1 MAVGQALTDARALI
15 PDITVHQANPEEDA
29 KALKALADWCSRYT
43 PWTNTD
49 GVDGLWLD
57 ITGCAHLFG
66 GETGLVDDLVHRL
79 RGLGFTAHPGLAD
92 TAGTAWAIA
101 RFGGDTIAEPGEQ
114 DLALAPLPV
123 DALRL
128 DPDSALLLK
137 RLGLKTIG
145 PLLDLPRSTL
155 ERRFRSPDEGEAV
168 LTRIDQAIGR
178 RDEPLSPLH
187 PVPAYST
194 RMALAEPL
202 LTAEGMEAVLD
213 RLLDSLC
220 HDLTEAQKGARSLT
234 LHAYRV
240 DGEIA
245 RIAIAMGRP
254 ARDPRHM
261 KRLFQE
267 RLETIDLGFGVET
280 ALLTADLVEPLLPC
294 QIALHV
300 GNQSGSDDAVDQLV
314 DRLANRLGEP
324 RIQRLQPYESH
335 IPERAQRHVAAT
347 RTGAAWADPSR
358 PRPLRLL
365 DRPEPIEVIAEIP
378 ESPPMQFTWRRVA
391 RRVLRADGPERIEPE
406 WWRQIGQPIQ
416 ERVRD
421 YYRVED
427 REGRRYWL
435 YREGLYQDEEQSGA
449 PAWFLHGVFG

>member
-1 MAVGQALTDARALI
+1 MKI
-15 PDITVHQANPEEDA
+15 
-29 KALKALADWCSRYT
+29 LADWCGRYT
-43 PWTNTD
+43 PWTNID
-49 GVDGLWLD
+49 GADGLWLD

-66 GETGLVDDLVHRL
+66 GEAGLVDDLVRRL
-79 RGLGFTAHPGLAD
+79 RDLGFTARLGLAD
-92 TAGTAWAIA
+92 TAGAAWAIA
-101 RFGGDTIAEPGEQ
+101 RYGDTPIADPGGQ
-114 DLALAPLPV
+114 DRALAPLPV
-123 DALRL
+123 EALRL
-128 DPDSALLLK
+128 DPNSALLLK

-145 PLLDLPRSTL
+145 PLCDLPRAAL
-155 ERRFRSPDEGEAV
+155 ARRFRSPASSSSSSAEAV
-168 LTRIDQAIGR
+168 LTRLDQAMGR

-187 PVPAYST
+187 AVPAHSA
-194 RMALAEPL
+194 RLALAEPL
-202 LTAEGMEAVLD
+202 LTADGMEAVLD
-213 RLLDSLC
+213 RLLATLC
-220 HDLTEAQKGARSLT
+220 HDLAEARKGARSLT

-261 KRLFQE
+261 KKLFQE
-267 RLETIDLGFGVET
+267 RLEAIDLGFGVET
-280 ALLTADLVEPLLPC
+280 ALVTADLVEPLLPR
-294 QIALHV
+294 QIALHAHDRRV
-300 GNQSGSDDAVDQLV
+300 SGDATDQLI

-324 RIQRLQPYESH
+324 RIRRLRPHDSH
-335 IPERAQRHVAAT
+335 IPERAQRRAPAT
-347 RTGAAWADPSR
+347 REGAPWADPTR

-378 ESPPMQFTWRRVA
+378 ESPPIQFTWRRVS

-406 WWRQIGQPIQ
+406 WWRQIGTPAPGKAYG
-416 ERVRD
+416 RVRD

-435 YREGLYQDEEQSGA
+435 YREGLYQEEGQSGK